1 MINITII
8 TVGKVKEK
16 FYTEAVA
23 EYAKRLKRYC
33 KLNII
38 ELKDEAIPENNS
50 DKDKENILKREGERI
65 AEKIPKTALVVAL
78 CVEGKAMSSEKLS
91 DYIQQKASEG
101 NSEIVFIIGGSLGIS
116 DEIKKRADLK
126 LSFSE
131 MTFPHQLMRVILT
144 EQLYRA
150 FNIADGGKYHK

>member
-50 DKDKENILKREGERI
+50 DKDKENILKRECERI
-65 AEKIPKTALVVAL
+65 AEKIPKSALVVAL

-116 DEIKKRADLK
+116 EEIKKRADLK